1 MTCRIVSTSARVPRL
16 RPPRFRSACGTRG
29 RIIRLART
37 LIPQRRVA
45 IAHACGP
52 CGNHRAGLHAA
63 PARSV
68 LYATLVQPR
77 RGGDQDRRPET
88 GRLHALRSPHRAR
101 RLLSVPHGEARKA
114 VSLRGLEDTR
124 RSGDRAQTR
133 ARFRRGRRTVS
144 SRRDGAAP
152 SGLRRSRHDEPEARL
167 LLLLGIRSN
176 GAVQGSPRTRH
187 QLPGPRWILGVT
199 TGREDKAPAIPGVPI
214 ADLASGCNAALAI
227 LAALRVR
234 DRTGRGQFI
243 DVSIYD
249 TAVTLMVLGLARF
262 LATGEEPVAGETL
275 LTGSFPFYSLYETK
289 DGRWLSVATVE
300 PKFWSRMCELIGAP
314 DLASKQFMDGA
325 ERFAVAQALAERFRG
340 RTLADWEA
348 VLANES
354 LPITGVKRVSEV
366 VRDPHV
372 KARGLLPVVDV
383 SGLWNLQVI
392 AHPAKHAT
400 LETRNPTRVPAK
412 GQDTEEIL
420 RSLGYTARQIQTL
433 AKKGVVAI

>member
-1 MTCRIVSTSARVPRL
+1 MPAALAGITILDFTRL
-16 RPPRFRSACGTRG
+16 
-29 RIIRLART
+29 
-37 LIPQRRVA
+37 
-45 IAHACGP
+45 
-52 CGNHRAGLHAA
+52 
-63 PARSV
+63 
-68 LYATLVQPR
+68 
-77 RGGDQDRRPET
+77 
-88 GRLHALRSPHRAR
+88 
-101 RLLSVPHGEARKA
+101 
-114 VSLRGLEDTR
+114 
-124 RSGDRAQTR
+124 
-133 ARFRRGRRTVS
+133 
-144 SRRDGAAP
+144 
-152 SGLRRSRHDEPEARL
+152 
-167 LLLLGIRSN
+167 
-176 GAVQGSPRTRH
+176 
-187 QLPGPRWILGVT
+187 LPGPFCTQLLCNLGADVIKIEDPKLGDYMRAVPPIVHDVSYPFLMVNRGKRSLSVDLKTPEGQEIVHKLARGSDVVVEQFRPGVMARLRVAYDDLAMMNPRLVYCSFSGYGQTGPYKDLPGHDLNFQALAGILGVT

-214 ADLASGCNAALAI
+214 ADLASGFNAALAI

-234 DRTGRGQFI
+234 DRTGRGEFI

-249 TAVTLMVLGLARF
+249 TAVALMVLGLARF

-314 DLASKQFMDGA
+314 DLAEKQFKDGA
-325 ERFAVAQALAERFRG
+325 ERFQVAQALADKFRG
-340 RTLADWEA
+340 RTLAEWEA
-348 VLANES
+348 MLAKEN

-383 SGLWNLQVI
+383 SGLWKLQVI

>member
-1 MTCRIVSTSARVPRL
+1 MLDFTRL
-16 RPPRFRSACGTRG
+16 
-29 RIIRLART
+29 
-37 LIPQRRVA
+37 
-45 IAHACGP
+45 
-52 CGNHRAGLHAA
+52 
-63 PARSV
+63 
-68 LYATLVQPR
+68 
-77 RGGDQDRRPET
+77 
-88 GRLHALRSPHRAR
+88 
-101 RLLSVPHGEARKA
+101 
-114 VSLRGLEDTR
+114 
-124 RSGDRAQTR
+124 
-133 ARFRRGRRTVS
+133 
-144 SRRDGAAP
+144 
-152 SGLRRSRHDEPEARL
+152 
-167 LLLLGIRSN
+167 
-176 GAVQGSPRTRH
+176 
-187 QLPGPRWILGVT
+187 LPGPFCTQLLCNLGAEVIKIEDPKLGDYMRSVPPIVHDVSYPFLMVNRGKRSLSVDLKTPEGQEIVHKLARGSDVVVEQFRPGVMARLRVAYDDLAMMNPRLVYCSFSGYGQTGPYKDLPGHDINFQALAGILGVT

-214 ADLASGCNAALAI
+214 ADLASGFNAALAI

-234 DRTGRGQFI
+234 DRTGRGEFI

-249 TAVTLMVLGLARF
+249 TAVALMVLGLARF

-314 DLASKQFMDGA
+314 DLAEKQFKDGA
-325 ERFAVAQALAERFRG
+325 ERFQVAQALADKFRG
-340 RTLADWEA
+340 RTLAEWEA
-348 VLANES
+348 MLAKEN

-383 SGLWNLQVI
+383 SGLWKLQVI